1 MMTLCSPAQNLSLMS
16 DQPIPAFYND
26 LAETRA
32 QAWALL
38 ARGVADRRSPF
49 HAPTVASLGLDGRPR
64 ARVVI
69 MRACDVAAGTLRF
82 NTDRRTEKFA
92 ELSRDPRISLTG
104 YDAGSKIQI
113 RVEGLA
119 VLHTDDGVA
128 DAAWEASRQFSRI
141 CYGTA
146 PAPGTLLGEGGDFSL
161 PVADADIAAGRAN
174 FSTVVIKAETLE
186 WLYLAHAGHRRARFD
201 VMGEPDGRWLT
212 P

>member
-1 MMTLCSPAQNLSLMS
+1 MP
-16 DQPIPAFYND
+16 DQPIPSFYND
-26 LAETRA
+26 LAETRT

-64 ARVVI
+64 ARVLI
-69 MRACDVAAGTLRF
+69 LRGCDVAAGTLRF

-92 ELSRDPRISLTG
+92 ELGRDPRVSLTG
-104 YDAGSKIQI
+104 YDAGAKIQI

-119 VLHTDDGVA
+119 SLHTDDVVA
-128 DAAWEASRQFSRI
+128 DAAWQASRQFSRI

-146 PAPGTLLGEGGDFSL
+146 PAPGTLLGEGGDFAL
-161 PVADADIAAGRAN
+161 PSEDAEITAGRAN
-174 FSTVVIKAETLE
+174 FSTVVITVQTLE

-201 VMGEPDGRWLT
+201 VAAGDDGVWLT

>member
-1 MMTLCSPAQNLSLMS
+1 MP
-16 DQPIPAFYND
+16 DQPIPTFYND

-69 MRACDVAAGTLRF
+69 LRGCDVAAGTLRF

-92 ELSRDPRISLTG
+92 EFANDPRVSLTG
-104 YDAGSKIQI
+104 YDTGSKIQI
-113 RVEGLA
+113 RVEGVA
-119 VLHTDDGVA
+119 SLHIDDAVA
-128 DAAWEASRQFSRI
+128 DAAWEASRPFSRI

-146 PAPGTLLGEGGDFSL
+146 PAPGTLLDDGRDFSL
-161 PVADADIAAGRAN
+161 PSADSDIAAGRAN
-174 FSTVVIKAETLE
+174 FSTVVIKAGTLE

-201 VMGEPDGRWLT
+201 VGAGLTGVWLT

>member
-1 MMTLCSPAQNLSLMS
+1 MP
-16 DQPIPAFYND
+16 DQPIPSFYND

-69 MRACDVAAGTLRF
+69 LRACDVAQGTLRF

-92 ELSRDPRISLTG
+92 EFARDPRVSLVG

-113 RVEGLA
+113 RVEGTA
-119 VLHTDDGVA
+119 SLHTDDAVA
-128 DAAWEASRQFSRI
+128 DAAWEVSREFSRI

-146 PAPGTLLGEGGDFSL
+146 PAPGTLLGEGGDFAL
-161 PVADADIAAGRAN
+161 PSESSEIAAGRAN
-174 FSTVVIKAETLE
+174 FSTVVIRAETIE
-186 WLYLAHAGHRRARFD
+186 WLYLAHAGHRRARFE
-201 VMGEPDGRWLT
+201 VAGGDGVWLA